1 MNRFKQ
7 KLIVVFLFVFAL
19 GSFYSCAHKEAADVM
34 DTEAEIWELQL
45 TGETKGKLKMM
56 LKREE
61 IEKDIYSIAGKF
73 SGRIEDHI
81 GGRGKLECKFEGKI
95 EKNTLLADFTG
106 YADMQNAGVSVDG
119 TIKGT
124 ISKSQGS
131 GTWSMTHSEGSSAGE
146 WTIKIIKPSQ

>member
-19 GSFYSCAHKEAADVM
+19 SSFYSCAHKEAADVI
-34 DTEAEIWELQL
+34 DTEAEIWELQI
-45 TGETKGKLKMM
+45 TGETTGKLKMM

-61 IEKDIYSIAGKF
+61 IQKDIYSMAGKF
-73 SGRIEDHI
+73 SGRIKDHI
-81 GGRGKLECKFEGKI
+81 GGRGKLECKLEGKI
-95 EKNTLLADFTG
+95 EKNTLLASFTG
-106 YADMQNAGVSVDG
+106 YADMEEAGVRVDG

-124 ISKSQGS
+124 ISKSQGF
-131 GTWSMTHSEGSSAGE
+131 GTWSMAHSEGSSAGE